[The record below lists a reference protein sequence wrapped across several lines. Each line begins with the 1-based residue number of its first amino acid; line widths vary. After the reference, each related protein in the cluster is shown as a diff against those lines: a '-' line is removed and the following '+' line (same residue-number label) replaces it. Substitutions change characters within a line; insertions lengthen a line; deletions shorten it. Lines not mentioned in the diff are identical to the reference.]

1 MIAAIQKRRVD
12 EICFVL
18 LRSDLRSNEISTIK
32 KMMCS
37 SWKLLELF
45 KNLYDEGNN
54 QALFQGLIS
63 FDKISIGV

>member
-18 LRSDLRSNEISTIK
+18 LRRDLRSNEISTIK

-37 SWKLLELF
+37 SLKFLELF
-45 KNLYDEGNN
+45 KNLYDEGDN

-63 FDKISIGV
+63 FDKI